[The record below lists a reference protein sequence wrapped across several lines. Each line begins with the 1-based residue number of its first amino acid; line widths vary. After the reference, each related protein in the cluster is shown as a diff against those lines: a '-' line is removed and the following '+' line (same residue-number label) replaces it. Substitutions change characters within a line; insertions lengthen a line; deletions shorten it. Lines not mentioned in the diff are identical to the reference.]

1 MTFGTIDDVTD
12 ARSNERCREGQLGRE
27 RQARA
32 KPPMPEPIHQ
42 QNKAANG
49 DNNVAKM
56 HGENQRGIVS
66 RRNGRCKPAY
76 NAGEWTYEKFAKK
89 TIF

>member
-1 MTFGTIDDVTD
+1 
-12 ARSNERCREGQLGRE
+12 
-27 RQARA
+27 
-32 KPPMPEPIHQ
+32 MPEPIHQ

-56 HGENQRGIVS
+56 HDENQRGIVS

-76 NAGEWTYEKFAKK
+76 NAGEWTYEARIECGENEEAIICNPIRCGRSAPCGWF
-89 TIF
+89 

>member
-1 MTFGTIDDVTD
+1 
-12 ARSNERCREGQLGRE
+12 
-27 RQARA
+27 
-32 KPPMPEPIHQ
+32 MPEPIHQ
-42 QNKAANG
+42 QNIAANG

-56 HGENQRGIVS
+56 HDENQRGILS
-66 RRNGRCKPAY
+66 RRNERWKPAY